1 MFFKFISVDQK
12 LCCLYLFTLFLQ
24 VVFEGV
30 RGNGWQG
37 DIAIDEI
44 KIVNCGGG
52 GEGGEEEGGGG
63 GEGGQGGGGGGG
75 IGKLLNCT
83 HNKYQILVKCHTTPL
98 SLSCYCRT
106 GK

>member
-1 MFFKFISVDQK
+1 MEHK
-12 LCCLYLFTLFLQ
+12 LCCLYFVYIVLQ

-52 GEGGEEEGGGG
+52 GQGEEEGGGG
-63 GEGGQGGGGGGG
+63 GGEEGGQGGGGTEGGGGGG
-75 IGKLLNCT
+75 IGKL
-83 HNKYQILVKCHTTPL
+83 HPQ
-98 SLSCYCRT
+98 
-106 GK
+106 

>member
-1 MFFKFISVDQK
+1 MFFKLNSEDQK
-12 LCCLYLFTLFLQ
+12 LYCLDFFPLFLQ

-52 GEGGEEEGGGG
+52 GEGGEEGGGGG

-75 IGKLLNCT
+75 GTGKLLN
-83 HNKYQILVKCHTTPL
+83 
-98 SLSCYCRT
+98 R
-106 GK
+106 